1 MRWLD
6 GITDEHDPG
15 QTPGDGE
22 AQEGLTCCSPRGR
35 KESDTTGQLNDTT
48 TERQQTISVKGHRVN
63 ILGTTGQ
70 AVCVTTTQLCGHSKC
85 SHKTEGEDLKGAV
98 FQQNLIP
105 DAKT

>member
-1 MRWLD
+1 MATHSSTLALKIPWMEELCA
-6 GITDEHDPG
+6 GHYPW
-15 QTPGDGE
+15 
-22 AQEGLTCCSPRGR
+22 GR